1 MKVSSGVKFKV
12 IIALI
17 LAFAVTFSAALWSA
31 FRPNG
36 NTALAETDS
45 AAIARKLNGVAN
57 DWKTET
63 VVTVGDEASANG
75 AVITIDENKA
85 SVTAITIP
93 SGARVTVNGLE
104 PSVQRELENTA
115 VYSQLVFDVPVTVK
129 AESVLT
135 FNADVVFR
143 AGVTVEG
150 TLIINGM
157 AFNQNGTMLVSNAAN
172 NYAEIRSEGVIVN
185 GALNND
191 GARGGQI
198 TVSEGATLS
207 ITPSTT
213 SSYIENGQRKEFPN
227 YDGGALFL
235 KAGESGA
242 SGLSVSGSLKNE
254 GSVICDSTISAA
266 PVTNGT
272 TVVSAAY
279 ISSIENV
286 SGTAVLYPN
295 ADDSVYASGT
305 AFTLQ
310 NASARSWNGVTLLSF
325 GRTTLVNTSQS
336 AYYNLTNVN
345 LGGGASGSDTF
356 TQGANE
362 LIFDGGA
369 KWTEN
374 TSGGFTSGAKT
385 SFLLGDNTEQSSVYT
400 TSFSS
405 SSPLI
410 TVGGSYYSTSVLN
423 VYGGVSIVR
432 NAVSGSNVRG
442 GGISLSNYSDLNLYG
457 GKIAYN
463 ANLSIRQD
471 GGGAGIIGNGNDI
484 SINIYGGA
492 VTRNALTSFNS
503 GESSAD
509 GAGISLESG
518 NFSQNTV
525 LSLYGGEISYNHGSD
540 GLGSTVSAAAQAA
553 DGGGVRI
560 HTGIFNL
567 YGGAVSH
574 NFTGGFGGGVI
585 MWLSELNMT
594 GGEISGNYAAFGGG
608 VAMTSNTKSSSTGD
622 SDYTSEASISGG
634 KVTGNVAATRNTTQN
649 NSTKIGGY
657 GGGICVGAQGYYFGS
672 KVALSGNVEIS
683 ANRAIYGGGLAVYAN
698 NGTDGGWY
706 PSYSNSNYLEMNGGT
721 ITGNI
726 ADSAENGSGAYVS
739 CVDGNGNVGS
749 GSIRRSLLLLS
760 GNASIDSSNNVS
772 FAISTS
778 SSTAPIQVTGE
789 LTGSGLAALVRLPS
803 ESSWSGKSIVSY
815 ASSDDIDRNKF
826 LLDSTQYSFYE
837 NGNALSIHSV
847 STSTDYVA
855 EVYDGTNT
863 SLQGSYTSLEEAV
876 SAAADG
882 QMIRVLRSATIAS
895 PITING
901 KNITIV
907 PQEGVDITVGVAS
920 GFQLSADTRALFT
933 VNGGSLT
940 IGGSTS
946 GKIAFDGNKSS
957 GADMSLVYVSSGS
970 FTLEADATLR
980 NNSSSGNAGAVFLGE
995 NTSATI
1001 RGTIADTSGQFGAI
1015 YVSDR
1020 ATLNVDGATVSGGCV
1035 NEKGEN
1041 YAVYAIG
1048 ENSKVILGGTVNFG
1062 GSEAGAV
1069 PYDGNAVYTENRITL
1084 ADDFRN
1090 GGALPVGVT
1099 FPAARTAGTTIIEVP
1114 QSFVNAWVKTAG
1126 YSSAVDYV
1134 HKMFAVANMDADY
1147 MLIVSNADTTVANAL
1162 VVSKS
1167 VVFVFDFTYTDGY
1180 DADSSQNGSVTFPGD
1195 LEKLLNDYT
1204 PAISEEQLGRIH
1216 TRGNLVVLELQ
1227 SGSNFPL
1234 AAFSGYAAW
1243 EGYSLIRWEVN
1254 GTDTS
1259 YDYNGN
1265 IAYLDS
1271 EQEVSVR
1278 SVWVSNTYHFTFDT
1292 NRVTGSNTSGFQ
1304 GFGGVMDQQ
1313 TVDYDDADKSLHAN
1327 KYTLV
1332 GWRFTGWNTLA
1343 GGNGTGI
1350 GDGET
1355 PDLTK
1360 IATGTPTYTT
1370 GVGEDGK
1377 VRITG
1382 AEYNITLYAQWSP
1395 IFSGAGVGTAASP
1408 FVLKTVNDLYVLE
1421 ATVNGTEK
1429 GTDQSADCAALIG
1442 YKNSNAA
1449 DGSADY
1455 TAEDYS
1461 GYYFKLDGAFD
1472 NASAPFTGVIGRV
1485 STSPVAGGAHE
1496 NDDAENYLDQEDQI
1510 SRAIYG
1516 EVSATAGGTGVAAGT
1531 PFKGTFDG
1539 NGRTVQL
1546 NINKQAVE
1554 GGNGTV
1560 AGDETLV
1567 GAGMFG
1573 YTDHATIRNLTLS
1586 GTVHGYAHVGGLV
1599 GYAFGG
1605 TISDIYNGAKITSG
1619 GHDVGGVIGT
1629 FFELTGNYAQS
1640 SVTNAANAG
1649 EISYQPREGEDKTYR
1664 LDIDSDWNELEVMP
1678 DAVGVRFGGIVGAG
1692 ITLRLTGGYNLGSVT
1707 ARYGAG
1713 GVVGTLRSMSNSIS
1727 DDAVIAQSFNA
1738 GAVTATA
1745 GLYAS
1750 YTLGSGYKQNFIT
1763 AYTGGITGRL
1773 VGVSSVSYSY
1783 NSGDVRATFAAKIV
1797 SADGTVSNEDDYVY
1811 LTSTENAEAG
1821 TYLGAR
1827 GVGGIVGFTSFDVTA
1842 ATQNGRMAISNVYN
1856 TGDITSWAGVG
1867 GIAGYLAYSNITN
1880 SFNGGNVTATGFH
1893 FDAGGTRYAGG
1904 YMLTAGSNTVYTAYL
1919 GAIVGRGVSASLDA
1933 TVSYN
1938 INAAY
1943 TGLTDATVQAIGDS
1957 NYNAQ
1962 FGLDQNIT
1970 SAIGLTSSQM
1980 RVDANGSA
1988 PSGFVSTFNSTGW
2001 SFYHYVG
2008 ETAESG
2014 SVTYSYYPQISAFAN
2029 GEGTSENLVGGTP
2042 VDLAKYSKDSAQI
2055 KYRVSSEEGEEDTPV
2070 TDETTF
2076 RLTFVLNGG
2085 EFGFSADG
2093 EDSEGHIYHIFADKN
2108 KHYYE
2113 AGSGNWYYV
2122 FGYPVDKVDYVS
2134 EEGQAVGAGV
2144 LEQPDAPSRVGYTF
2158 AGWYV
2163 DSGYTEAFSFG
2174 AIPGQ
2179 HTTVYAKWEPIVYTI
2194 TYENV
2199 VGVGGTWVGD
2209 YNKTFDIQTSGK
2221 VTLPTDVNL
2230 ERRGYVFSG
2239 WKYSGV
2245 DGYITQYSISAGNS
2259 PSILLQDAGGMNKA
2273 TVPFSAL
2280 TAGTLVLTA
2289 EWTAEPYSIQ
2299 YRTEPEDGFAD
2310 GQSATL
2316 HDAVTSYTVSSADF
2330 TLPTPQKTGYTF
2342 LRWILVSIDGNTDSV
2357 SDTINA
2363 EHYAIGGAVER
2374 IRSNTVGDFVLQA
2387 KWERNDIT
2395 VYLDARGGAI
2405 EEYTSLGLQYDGTT
2419 GLYYTTVP
2427 YYDTLAAL
2435 LFDGSGWKIKTVGLT
2450 GNTFN
2455 GWYTNSTATA
2465 ETVVTSVTRVTVGSG
2480 SWTLYAGYETAKY
2493 TLTIDIQGNL
2503 PEGVTATIPAD
2514 AQNSLQE
2521 LGFTFDGGI
2530 GLSVFHGD
2538 DASSALAELV
2548 RAVLIEGETSY
2559 YFSSWTISPSGKSIY
2574 NVTDHLSLSA
2584 HYEENRVTVNFV
2596 GRNGEFLAGISVA
2609 VNGTISG
2616 DPEAHQD
2623 YLDLLND
2630 QRLTKV
2636 FGYTFDNAWTYSDG
2650 EFSVDT
2656 TLITGA
2662 MVVYASFTPW
2672 KVNPA
2677 FTFAGDNTAITI
2689 DDMTYSFGSA
2699 FGTLPTMDE
2708 LRAAYAEQQ
2717 GSGDY
2722 LGYQIDGFYLDAERT
2737 KAVNI
2742 NTLITAD
2749 MWQQSELTGPLALT
2763 LYVKISKITYNIT
2776 FNADGGTFADHGGES
2791 TYSGSYQYGET
2802 GSVIGFSLPTRVGY
2816 TLSQWYVSGVN
2827 GVSIGYIPAEEG
2839 ADYAQELIGL
2849 LEGKYAGALNV
2860 IAIWEAD
2867 VYSVWFYAGEDG
2879 YFTVPATIPEGV
2891 IFCNDADATPVTEA
2905 GAKASYCIVG
2915 VEYGKVP
2922 SIPAS
2927 VAAKKEGY
2935 TFNGWL
2941 TSEGQIITA
2950 VRAEDTYSSASPIT
2964 AQWSVS
2970 SYTIVFIT
2978 NGGTSVAD
2986 KSGVPYGANLNE
2998 QLSGITTTRTGY
3010 IFRGWF
3016 TDSGFQTSYP
3026 ATMPASSLV
3035 LYAKWE
3041 IVTSALTLTITIQN
3055 DTGSG
3060 VEGAETA
3067 ITEAVKNALGGVT
3080 ANVTATGGG
3089 GYRVTV
3095 NGVEYGT
3102 SLSALNSLSVTVG
3115 EKAYTLNGLWISG
3128 GVSQPLG
3135 TMPDHNYEASA
3146 SLTYKTTGHTV
3157 EFRLNDGTETVYYTL
3172 SGVTSVDA
3180 SLENILKPTREGY
3193 EFAGWYDAEED
3204 GNAFTFGLTLSGDTV
3219 LYAHWTVHEWTITLD
3234 LRGGSGTTSVAGVE
3248 YGTALWTGNGWNTIL
3263 PEPLRGGYVFNG
3275 WYIDSSCTE
3284 SAENTVMPDSDLTLY
3299 AGWTAVKYQLIFEY
3313 YSKIQTFEAEIGTAI
3328 EYPDSSETDKKY
3340 YRFTGWLISGGA
3352 HDKQAFSYSA
3362 MPDLAALD
3370 GTEENGVVRLT
3381 VIAQYEAIEYSAE
3394 YRDEDGA
3401 VLGNLTVSADMASE
3415 DTAGEENDLLTPLTE
3430 KDGYTFVGW
3439 RVVYADS
3446 SPSDTIYKK
3455 YLVTAD
3461 GMKLVSADGTP
3472 SERIPFENVQNIDF
3486 YAVYAANTYTVTFES
3501 NGGTLQ
3507 EEEKTKAVEY
3517 GSAYGTLPVSVRV
3530 GYTFLG
3536 WFTAQENGTQITA
3549 DTAVSDH
3556 SDHALYAHWRANT
3569 YTVIFIGNGASGSMN
3584 PQKVTYGTP
3593 VSLTTNAFEREGYSF
3608 AVWNT
3613 QANGGGKTY
3622 GDGYNTSAGDLTS
3635 ADNDIVILYA
3645 QWTDIT
3651 FTVKFAGGEGAT
3663 GSMNDQKFVLGTQAT
3678 LNLNTFVKVGYDF
3691 GGWRLDDDTTFGD
3704 GDEFTILDNE
3714 IPENGVITLTAQW
3727 TVKTYTILFD
3737 EKDGVPLDDAASVAF
3752 TSSVTLPTATREG
3765 YAFLGW
3771 STSDND
3777 GNDGNVV
3784 YAGGAQVPVSLLF
3797 TGLEGE
3803 DARERTL
3810 YAVWKINSYTVTLNG
3825 TNVALQGES
3834 ESYTVEHGAAYTLTL
3849 TAAEG
3854 YELPEAV
3861 SYTMGGGEKRT
3872 AQVSGDTVTI
3882 ASVSGDLVIE
3892 AAGVAIEYTVTVS
3905 AGDGG
3910 VFTALPEG
3918 ANGTEGADGSWTQFT
3933 VSLAYGSDVT
3943 AILNALEVKVNSAYH
3958 HLSEW
3963 TYHYLSEWNGE
3974 GKLEFLTG
3982 ELTVTAQYAATEGAI
3997 VVTVVHPDGKTYTL
4011 NATYGAVLS
4020 ESEAFT
4026 YTATGYTYNGWY
4038 YSDGEKT
4045 ETFELGIT
4053 KITRPVTVYPN
4064 ATADKYNVTTES
4076 SNVDFVGGG
4085 DKVAAYGQSYT
4096 VTYLPALGYELSD
4109 LSVTMNGQPLAVGD
4123 YSYDAATGRLTIDR
4137 ITGAIEIS
4145 ATVSAKD
4152 YTVTFDP
4159 NGGEL
4164 TGNTTQSVTFGDK
4177 IDAPATPTKEGYTFI
4192 GWTYN
4197 GTAWDFENGT
4207 MPASDITL
4215 VASWKIKVYTVTFI
4229 ADGTVQ
4235 SEAEYLHGAK
4245 VTQPVDPVKD
4255 GYTFLGW
4262 YAEGSETA
4270 YVFADALTGELTL
4283 TAEWSAIKYTI
4294 TYILSGGTNGDN
4306 PTAYTV
4312 ETDTITLNASSR
4324 TGYTFA
4330 GWFDADENGSQ
4341 ITAVAGGKTGN
4352 ITLYARWTANTYTVV
4367 FDANG
4372 GENAMDSLALTY
4384 DVAAQLTKC
4393 TLTRNGYTFAGWAT
4407 EKNGAV
4413 AYLNGATVINL
4424 ASENGTE
4431 VHLYAVW
4438 TANSYTVTFESDGG
4452 TSVTGQTVAYDE
4464 KVSEPA
4470 QPTKEGYTFAGWFH
4484 NGEAWNFE
4492 SNTMP
4497 AEAITLTAQWT
4508 VNEYTVTFDSNGGEL
4523 TGSATQSVPFGGKI
4537 TAPAQPTKEGYTFV
4551 EWTYN
4556 GTAWN
4561 FESGTMP
4568 AGNVTLV
4575 AKWTANSYKIVF
4587 HANDGSETT
4596 KEQSVTYDEKT
4607 ALEDN
4612 TFTRNG
4618 YTFAGWATEENGA
4631 VAYLNGATVI
4641 NLASESGA
4649 EVHLYAVWTANSYT
4663 VTFDGNAGTVQ
4674 GIGSKQVTFGS
4685 AYGTLPTATRTG
4697 YTFLGWF
4704 TAQTDGTRVTD
4715 VSVVNTATAHTLY
4728 AQWKAIEY
4736 TITYYDT
4743 DGADG
4748 TETQTFTYADEDF
4761 SGAVLNSYS
4770 RDGYTFNGWATS
4782 EGGYVAYADKALL
4795 STLAL
4800 PTDGKEVHLYAVWTA
4815 NNYTVTFDS
4824 DGGTAVTG
4832 QTVAYGGKVSEPAHP
4847 TKEGHTF
4854 LGWTYNGETWT
4865 FESDTMPAENIEL
4878 VAQWKVNEYTVTFDP
4893 NGGELAGS
4901 GTQSVPFGEQITEPA
4916 QPTKEG
4922 YTFAEWTYNG
4932 AAWDFESDTVPAGN
4946 ITLVAKWTANSY
4958 KIVFHANDGSET
4970 TKEQSV
4976 TYDEKTALE
4985 DNTFTRNGY
4994 TFAGWATEENG
5005 AVAYLNGATV
5015 INLASESGAEV
5026 HLYAVWTANSYTVTF
5041 DGNAGTVQGIGSK
5054 QVTFGS
5060 AYGTLPTATRT
5071 GYTFLGWFTAQ
5082 TDGTRVTDVS
5092 VVNTATAHTLYAQWK
5107 AIEYTITYY
5116 DTDGADGTE
5125 TQTFTY
5131 ADEDFASAVLNSY
5144 SRDGYTFS
5152 GWATSK
5158 DGYVAY
5164 ADKALLSTL
5173 ALPTDGDKIA
5183 LYAVW
5188 QINSYTVTVN
5198 LTMPDSTDATTLNA
5212 VRGYIANALSKWSVS
5227 IAESGTSLT
5236 VTVSDLVY
5244 GTSLADLSKLFRTE
5258 ETYSQ
5263 ITVNDALYLFV
5274 WTSAP
5279 ADSLGAGNADYA
5291 GGWTNDEVKT
5301 VTVSVDGENKMYY
5314 LTEKDG
5320 KYTFDL
5326 GTLAEPAK
5334 YGAVFGGWQSSDGNI
5349 EGDILTVTG
5358 ENATVTP
5365 VWKTISYTVQYGGD
5379 TVSTADLV
5387 FTWDGTDFMLG
5398 GEGGIAELAGGLTR
5412 AGYTFAGWKY
5422 EELTVFTLEE
5432 LFANT
5437 ALGNAG
5443 GMQESV
5449 TIPLVAVWTE
5459 NVYIV
5464 QFVGNGATGAM
5475 NAQTFVFGT
5484 QGTLNPNT
5492 FVYVG
5497 YDFGG
5502 WMWQGKTYQDGQ
5514 EFTVTEEVL
5523 PDEGT
5528 VITLTAEWTKKTYT
5542 VAYDENGGDTLE
5554 DATVA
5559 FTASVTLPAATREGY
5574 TFLGWATEND
5584 GNVVYAGGANVPVSL
5599 LFTGLEGTGEREK
5612 TLYAVWKINAYTVTL
5627 SGVNVILSGAETVG
5641 HGSDYTVSLTAVEGY
5656 GIPGTIS
5663 YTMGGERQTVEV
5675 SGDKATISSVTGDL
5689 VIMAEG
5695 VADMHLVT
5703 VSAGGGG
5710 VFIALPD
5717 DANGTEGTDGSWTQF
5732 TVSLA
5737 YGTDVYT
5744 TVLNQI
5750 RMNVTGAPYQTL
5762 YDWTVTAGE
5771 KEWLFALGGDLTIVA
5786 QYAQEKVS
5794 VSIVLPDGT
5803 VRSEEVT
5810 YAQELD
5816 LNGLGI
5822 EVEGYTI
5829 SGWRKGDE
5837 PIEGGKLVITAPVA
5851 IYAVAT
5857 ANTYEV
5863 TLNYGNGQETITVTF
5878 GKAFA
5883 YADGW
5888 TERPVRDGYTFL
5900 GWKHGEN
5907 TISGNQIVG
5916 VLGEGYTLVAEWS
5929 VNSYTVTFHANGGQL
5944 KDKETITVVFGES
5957 ISVPNAPER
5966 EGYTFEGWY
5975 YDLVKWDFEK
5985 DTMPSRDISLVANWI
6000 QNVYK
6005 VTFVNDSEI
6014 SEAQYSHGST
6024 VTQPPVPVKNGYTFL
6039 GWYTE
6044 GSETAYDFTALVTGD
6059 LKLTAEWSA
6068 IKYAITYVLN
6078 GGANGDNPT
6087 DYTIET
6093 DMITLNAPSR
6103 TGYNFLGWY
6112 NAEVGGAKVTEI
6124 AKGSTGNLTL
6134 HAIWEAKEYTVSFDS
6149 NGGTSVAGQTIA
6161 HGGKATQ
6168 PPVPVKDGYTFLGWY
6183 TEGSK
6188 TAYDFAALVTGDLKL
6203 TAEWSAIEYTITYV
6217 LNGGA
6222 NGDNPTDY
6230 TIETDMI
6237 TLNAPSRT
6245 GYNFLGWYNSEVDGT
6260 KVTEIAKGSTGNLTL
6275 HAIWEAKE
6283 YTVSFVANGGN
6294 LAEGAASQTVA
6305 HGGKVAYTET
6315 QRENYLFLGWFTD
6328 EALTQRYD
6336 FNTEVTGDFTLYA
6349 KWRLQIVTGTADDG
6363 TTVMVSSDAGF
6374 DDGTTL
6380 QFVRVTEESTISLA
6394 GEALAE
6400 NMTLAR
6406 LYDIELIGADGN
6418 AVSVTQPISVGIGV
6432 DDLGEAEGRFSIA
6445 YIPEE
6450 GMAEELAT
6458 HIGEDGKLYFFVEHF
6473 SHYAVVDI
6481 TPVVAVPG
6489 FAWWWILVVIGG
6501 CAVIVL
6507 IGLLLAR
6514 YRRVYELNYV
6524 NGGIAPQKLR
6534 ESSLIDLPLPEREDE
6549 VFDGWYYDE
6558 EFRDR
6563 ALLTTMPKQNL
6574 ILFAKWRRMTDEER
6588 IVRDRK
6594 RAEAAAAAAEG
6605 FHHAEPPKEE
6615 LHKEEP
6621 PREIEEDE

>member
-1 MKVSSGVKFKV
+1 MKVSSGVKFRV
-12 IIALI
+12 IIALF
-17 LAFAVTFSAALWSA
+17 LALAVTFSAALWSA
-31 FRPNG
+31 LRSRE

-45 AAIARKLNGVAN
+45 AAIARKLNGAAN

-63 VVTVGDEASANG
+63 VVTVGSEADANG

-93 SGARVTVNGLE
+93 SGARVTVNGVE

-172 NYAEIRSEGVIVN
+172 NYAEIRSEGVVVN
-185 GALNND
+185 GTLNND
-191 GARGGQI
+191 GVRGGQI
-198 TVSEGATLS
+198 TVSEGATLA

-254 GSVICDSTISAA
+254 GSVIYDSTISAA

-272 TVVSAAY
+272 VVSATFINAFDQENAGNGSSRPSDGEKKGMFY
-279 ISSIENV
+279 SLSDQIYVFYDNGTEADGTKLDLTVDQTGQIYDRLWFSGQWNNAPISLTN
-286 SGTAVLYPN
+286 T
-295 ADDSVYASGT
+295 
-305 AFTLQ
+305 
-310 NASARSWNGVTLLSF
+310 TLLSF
-325 GRTTLVNTSQS
+325 GRTVITSGTEGAVYQ
-336 AYYNLTNVN
+336 AENVN
-345 LGGGASGSDTF
+345 LGGGTSGSAVF

-369 KWTEN
+369 KWTQAPSGNSLRFILGEDADVQTVYEN
-374 TSGGFTSGAKT
+374 SGVY
-385 SFLLGDNTEQSSVYT
+385 SSSALFNVYT
-400 TSFSS
+400 GMTMYDGVK
-405 SSPLI
+405 I
-410 TVGGSYYSTSVLN
+410 TRHETRAGSGVGGGMK
-423 VYGGVSIVR
+423 VY
-432 NAVSGSNVRG
+432 A
-442 GGISLSNYSDLNLYG
+442 
-457 GKIAYN
+457 
-463 ANLSIRQD
+463 
-471 GGGAGIIGNGNDI
+471 GA
-484 SINIYGGA
+484 
-492 VTRNALTSFNS
+492 T
-503 GESSAD
+503 
-509 GAGISLESG
+509 
-518 NFSQNTV
+518 
-525 LSLYGGEISYNHGSD
+525 LSLYGGEISYNAVTQCSNDGAGGGIYSAPNTKINIYNAQVTRNALATYSNGSAD
-540 GLGSTVSAAAQAA
+540 GAGIAMDGTGSADTSVLTLYGGEISYNCGATGGSEKAA
-553 DGGGVRI
+553 DGGGIIGRVG
-560 HTGIFNL
+560 TTVNM
-567 YGGAVSH
+567 YGGYIRG
-574 NFTGGFGGGVI
+574 NWTGGFGGAMLLYSNSKLV
-585 MWLSELNMT
+585 MT
-594 GGEISGNYAAFGGG
+594 GGSISDNWAAFGGG
-608 VAMTSNTKSSSTGD
+608 INMTVSSSVD
-622 SDYTSEASISGG
+622 VSGG
-634 KVTGNVAATRNTTQN
+634 ELSGNTAFYNSVTSQ
-649 NSTKIGGY
+649 GGY
-657 GGGICVGAQGYYFGS
+657 GGAICVGAASYTTTLSAKFSGTA
-672 KVALSGNVEIS
+672 VVSGN
-683 ANRAIYGGGLAVYAN
+683 RALYGGGLAVY
-698 NGTDGGWY
+698 TDAS
-706 PSYSNSNYLEMNGGT
+706 SYSTNKLEMSGGT
-721 ITGNI
+721 ITGN
-726 ADSAENGSGAYVS
+726 GAYTDS
-739 CVDGNGNVGS
+739 TFATRDSSRGDGVYFYSANACS
-749 GSIRRSLLLLS
+749 YPILSLS

-772 FAISTS
+772 FNIPTWST
-778 SSTAPIQVTGE
+778 TAPIQVTGK
-789 LTGSGLAALVRLPS
+789 LTASGLAALVRLES

-863 SLQGSYTSLEEAV
+863 SLQERYTSLEEAV

-895 PITING
+895 PITISG
-901 KNITIV
+901 KNLTIV
-907 PQEGVDITVGVAS
+907 PQEGVDITIGVAS
-920 GFQLSADTRALFT
+920 GFQLSADTKALFT

-1015 YVSDR
+1015 YVSNY
-1020 ATLNVDGATVSGGCV
+1020 AVLTVDGATFSGRCQ

-1048 ENSKVILGGTVNFG
+1048 ENSKVILDGEVNFG
-1062 GSEAGAV
+1062 GAEKDAV
-1069 PYDGNAVYTENRITL
+1069 PYDGNAIYMENRITL
-1084 ADDFRN
+1084 GDNFRN
-1090 GGALPVGVT
+1090 AGFAIGVT
-1099 FPAARTAGTTIIEVP
+1099 FPAARTAGTTIVEIP
-1114 QSFVNAWVKTAG
+1114 QTFVSAWNGAPVGG
-1126 YSSAVDYV
+1126 YASAADYADA
-1134 HKMFAVANMDADY
+1134 MFDVANMDADY
-1147 MLIVSNADTTVANAL
+1147 MLIVSNADTAVANAL

-1204 PAISEEQLGRIH
+1204 PAISDEQLGRIH
-1216 TRGNLVVLELQ
+1216 TRGKLVVLELQ

-1234 AAFSGYAAW
+1234 AAFSEYAAW

-1304 GFGGVMDQQ
+1304 GFGGEMKQQ
-1313 TVDYDDADKSLHAN
+1313 TVDYDDADKSLHVN
-1327 KYTLV
+1327 TYTLV

-1343 GGNGTGI
+1343 GGNGTAI

-1355 PDLTK
+1355 PDLTA

-1370 GVGEDGK
+1370 GMGEDGK
-1377 VRITG
+1377 PRITG
-1382 AEYNITLYAQWSP
+1382 AEYNITLYAQWLP

-1429 GTDQSADCAALIG
+1429 GTDQSADCAALVG
-1442 YKNSNAA
+1442 YKNSNAD
-1449 DGSADY
+1449 DGSAAY

-1496 NDDAENYLDQEDQI
+1496 NDGAENYLDQEDQI

-1893 FDAGGTRYAGG
+1893 FDAGGMRYAGG

-1970 SAIGLTSSQM
+1970 SAIGLMSSQM

-2076 RLTFVLNGG
+2076 RLTFMLNGG

-2245 DGYITQYSISAGNS
+2245 EGYITQYSVSAGNS

-2299 YRTEPEDGFAD
+2299 YRTEPKNGFAD

-2316 HDAVTSYTVSSADF
+2316 HDAVTSYTVLSADF

-2363 EHYAIGGAVER
+2363 AHYAIGGAVER

-2387 KWERNDIT
+2387 EWERNDIT
-2395 VYLDARGGAI
+2395 VYLDARGGTI
-2405 EEYTSLGLQYDGTT
+2405 EEYSSLGLQYDGTT
-2419 GLYYTTVP
+2419 GLYYTAVP

-2435 LFDGSGWKIKTVGLT
+2435 LFDGNGWKIQTAGLT

-2465 ETVVTSVTRVTVGSG
+2465 ETVVTSSTRVTVGSG
-2480 SWTLYAGYETAKY
+2480 SWTLYAGYEKAKY

-2503 PEGVTATIPAD
+2503 PEGVTATIPPD
-2514 AQNSLQE
+2514 AQNSLQG

-2548 RAVLIEGETSY
+2548 RAVLIEGATSY

-2609 VNGTISG
+2609 VNGTVSG

-2636 FGYTFDNAWTYSDG
+2636 FGYTFNNAWTYSDG
-2650 EFSVDT
+2650 EFNVDT

-2677 FTFAGDNTAITI
+2677 FTFAEADAAITI

-2742 NTLITAD
+2742 NTLITED
-2749 MWQQSELTGPLALT
+2749 MWQQSELTAPLALT

-2791 TYSGSYQYGET
+2791 TYSGSYQYGEA
-2802 GSVIGFSLPTRVGY
+2802 GSVVGFSLPTRVGY
-2816 TLSQWYVSGVN
+2816 TLSQWYISGVN

-2839 ADYAQELIGL
+2839 ADYAQKLIELL
-2849 LEGKYAGALNV
+2849 KGKYAGALNV

-2986 KSGVPYGANLNE
+2986 KSGVPFGANLNE

-3041 IVTSALTLTITIQN
+3041 IVTSALTLNITL
-3055 DTGSG
+3055 DG
-3060 VEGAETA
+3060 VSGAESEVKTA
-3067 ITEAVKNALGGVT
+3067 VESALGVT
-3080 ANVTATGGG
+3080 ANVTATGSA
-3089 GYRVTV
+3089 YRVTV
-3095 NGVEYGT
+3095 SGVEYGT
-3102 SLSALNSLSVTVG
+3102 SLSALNSLSVTYG
-3115 EKAYTLNGLWISG
+3115 GTLYTLDGLWISG
-3128 GVSQPLG
+3128 GVSQPLA

-3146 SLTYKTTGHTV
+3146 SFTHKTAGHTV
-3157 EFRLNDGTETVYYTL
+3157 TFYLNDGTETETVYYTL
-3172 SGVTSVDA
+3172 SGVTSVDE
-3180 SLENILKPTREGY
+3180 SLQNVLVPVREGY
-3193 EFAGWYDAEED
+3193 DFAGWYDAEED
-3204 GNAFTFGLTLSGDTV
+3204 GNEFTFGAALEADAA

-3234 LRGGSGTTSVAGVE
+3234 LRGGSGTTSVADVE

-3313 YSKIQTFEAEIGTAI
+3313 DSGNETFEAEIGTAI

-3507 EEEKTKAVEY
+3507 EEEKTKSVEY
-3517 GSAYGTLPVSVRV
+3517 GSAYGTLPVPVRV

-3593 VSLTTNAFEREGYSF
+3593 VSLTPNAFEREGYRF

-3622 GDGYNTSAGDLTS
+3622 GDEYNTSAGDLTS

-3663 GSMNDQKFVLGTQAT
+3663 GWMNEQKFVFGAQAT

-3784 YAGGAQVPVSLLF
+3784 YAGGANVPVSLLF
-3797 TGLEGE
+3797 TGLEGAS
-3803 DARERTL
+3803 AREKTL
-3810 YAVWKINSYTVTLNG
+3810 YAVWKINVYTVTLNG
-3825 TNVALQGES
+3825 VNVTFLGDSTTE
-3834 ESYTVEHGAAYTLTL
+3834 YGAAYKLTL
-3849 TAAEG
+3849 SAAEG
-3854 YELPEAV
+3854 YELPATV
-3861 SYTMGGGEKRT
+3861 SYTMGGGEKQT
-3872 AQVSGDTVTI
+3872 AQVSGGTVTI
-3882 ASVSGDLVIE
+3882 SSVAGDLVIE
-3892 AAGVAIEYTVTVS
+3892 AAGVALKYTVTVS

-3910 VFTALPEG
+3910 VFTALPDGATGAEG
-3918 ANGTEGADGSWTQFT
+3918 TDGSWTQFT
-3933 VSLAYGSDVT
+3933 INLEYGTDVT

-3958 HLSEW
+3958 
-3963 TYHYLSEWNGE
+3963 YLSEWNSE
-3974 GKLEFLTG
+3974 GDLGFLTG
-3982 ELTVTAQYAATEGAI
+3982 ALTVTAQYAATEGAI
-3997 VVTVVHPDGKTYTL
+3997 VVTVVHADGKVYTI
-4011 NATYGAVLS
+4011 NATYGDPLS

-4026 YTATGYTYNGWY
+4026 HTSAGYTYNGWY
-4038 YSDGEKT
+4038 YLDGEKT
-4045 ETFELGIT
+4045 ETFVLDETI
-4053 KITRPVTVYPN
+4053 ITRPVTVYPN

-4164 TGNTTQSVTFGDK
+4164 TGNTPQSVTFGEK
-4177 IDAPATPTKEGYTFI
+4177 ITKPTTNPTKTGYTFI

-4197 GTAWDFENGT
+4197 GAAWDFESGT

-4215 VASWKIKVYTVTFI
+4215 VASWEINVYTVTFT
-4229 ADGTVQ
+4229 ADDTVQ

-4245 VTQPVDPVKD
+4245 VTRPVDPVKD

-4270 YVFADALTGELTL
+4270 YDFTAAVTGNLAL
-4283 TAEWSAIKYTI
+4283 TAEFELIKYTI
-4294 TYILSGGTNGDN
+4294 TYVLNGGTNGAN
-4306 PTAYTV
+4306 PETYTV
-4312 ETDTITLNASSR
+4312 EMKEPITLNAPSR

-4367 FDANG
+4367 FNANG
-4372 GENAMDSLALTY
+4372 GDNAMGGLTLTY
-4384 DVAAQLTKC
+4384 DVAEQLTEC
-4393 TLTRNGYTFAGWAT
+4393 TLIRNGYTFAGWAT
-4407 EKNGAV
+4407 
-4413 AYLNGATVINL
+4413 
-4424 ASENGTE
+4424 SENGE
-4431 VHLYAVW
+4431 
-4438 TANSYTVTFESDGG
+4438 
-4452 TSVTGQTVAYDE
+4452 
-4464 KVSEPA
+4464 
-4470 QPTKEGYTFAGWFH
+4470 
-4484 NGEAWNFE
+4484 
-4492 SNTMP
+4492 
-4497 AEAITLTAQWT
+4497 I
-4508 VNEYTVTFDSNGGEL
+4508 
-4523 TGSATQSVPFGGKI
+4523 
-4537 TAPAQPTKEGYTFV
+4537 
-4551 EWTYN
+4551 
-4556 GTAWN
+4556 
-4561 FESGTMP
+4561 
-4568 AGNVTLV
+4568 
-4575 AKWTANSYKIVF
+4575 
-4587 HANDGSETT
+4587 
-4596 KEQSVTYDEKT
+4596 
-4607 ALEDN
+4607 
-4612 TFTRNG
+4612 
-4618 YTFAGWATEENGA
+4618 
-4631 VAYLNGATVI
+4631 AYLDGATVI
-4641 NLASESGA
+4641 NLASESGE
-4649 EVHLYAVWTANSYT
+4649 EVMLYAVWTANSYT
-4663 VTFDGNAGTVQ
+4663 VTFDGNEGTVQ

-4704 TAQTDGTRVTD
+4704 TAQTDGEKVEAQTLV
-4715 VSVVNTATAHTLY
+4715 ATFESHTLY
-4728 AQWKAIEY
+4728 AQWEAIEY

-4761 SGAVLNSYS
+4761 AGAVLNSYS

-4815 NNYTVTFDS
+4815 NTYKVTFDS

-4901 GTQSVPFGEQITEPA
+4901 ATQSVTFGSKVSEPA
-4916 QPTKEG
+4916 QPTREG

-4932 AAWDFESDTVPAGN
+4932 AAWDFESNTMPAGN
-4946 ITLVAKWTANSY
+4946 ITLIAKWTANSY

-4985 DNTFTRNGY
+4985 GNTFTRNGY

-5026 HLYAVWTANSYTVTF
+5026 PLYAVWTANSYTVTFDGNEGTVQGIGSKQVTFGSAYGTLPTATRTGYTFLGWFTAQTDGTRVTDVSVVNTATAHTLYAQWEAIEYTITYYDTDGADGTETQTFTYADEDFASAVLNSYSRDGYTFNGWATSKGGYVAYTDKALLSTLALPTDGTVIHLYAVWTTNNYTVTFESDGGTSVTGQTVAYGEKISEPAQPTKEGYTFAGWFHNGELWNFGSDTMPAENIKLVAQWNVNKYTVTFDSNGGTSVTGQTVEYGEKISESAQPTKEGYTFAEWTYNGTAWDFESDTVPAGNITLVAKWTANSYKIVFHANDGSEATKEQAVTYDEKTALEDNTFTRNGYTFADWATEENGAVAYLNGAMVINLASESGEEVHLYAVWTANSYTVTF

-5060 AYGTLPTATRT
+5060 AYGALPTATRT

-5158 DGYVAY
+5158 GGYVAY
-5164 ADKALLSTL
+5164 TDKALLSTL

-5244 GTSLADLSKLFRTE
+5244 GTSLADLSALFRTE

-5279 ADSLGAGNADYA
+5279 ADSLGASNADYA

-5301 VTVSVDGENKMYY
+5301 VTVSVGGENKTYY

-5320 KYTFDL
+5320 RYTFDL

-5349 EGDILTVTG
+5349 EENILTVTG

-5437 ALGNAG
+5437 VLGNAG
-5443 GMQESV
+5443 GMQERV
-5449 TIPLVAVWTE
+5449 TIKLTAVWAANEYT
-5459 NVYIV
+5459 VR
-5464 QFVGNGATGAM
+5464 FDGNGATGSM

-5528 VITLTAEWTKKTYT
+5528 VITLTAEWTKKMYT

-5554 DATVA
+5554 DATAA
-5559 FTASVTLPAATREGY
+5559 FTASVTLPAATRKGY
-5574 TFLGWATEND
+5574 TFLGWATAND

-5599 LFTGLEGTGEREK
+5599 LFTGLEGASARER
-5612 TLYAVWKINAYTVTL
+5612 TLYAVWKINAYSVTL
-5627 SGVNVILSGAETVG
+5627 SGVNVMLSGAETVG
-5641 HGSDYTVSLTAVEGY
+5641 HGSDYTVSLTAVKGY
-5656 GIPGTIS
+5656 GLPETVS
-5663 YTMGGERQTVEV
+5663 YTVGGGEKQTAQV
-5675 SGDKATISSVTGDL
+5675 SGGTVTISSVTGDL
-5689 VIMAEG
+5689 VILAEG

-5710 VFIALPD
+5710 VFTALPD
-5717 DANGTEGTDGSWTQF
+5717 GANGTEGTDGSWTQF

-5863 TLNYGNGQETITVTF
+5863 TLNYGNEQETITVTF

-5883 YADGW
+5883 YSDGW

-5900 GWKHGEN
+5900 GWKHGED
-5907 TISGNQIVG
+5907 TVSGNQIVG

-6005 VTFVNDSEI
+6005 VTFVNDSET

-6024 VTQPPVPVKNGYTFL
+6024 VTQPPVPVKAGYTFL

-6044 GSETAYDFTALVTGD
+6044 GSETAYDF
-6059 LKLTAEWSA
+6059 
-6068 IKYAITYVLN
+6068 
-6078 GGANGDNPT
+6078 
-6087 DYTIET
+6087 
-6093 DMITLNAPSR
+6093 
-6103 TGYNFLGWY
+6103 
-6112 NAEVGGAKVTEI
+6112 
-6124 AKGSTGNLTL
+6124 
-6134 HAIWEAKEYTVSFDS
+6134 
-6149 NGGTSVAGQTIA
+6149 
-6161 HGGKATQ
+6161 
-6168 PPVPVKDGYTFLGWY
+6168 
-6183 TEGSK
+6183 
-6188 TAYDFAALVTGDLKL
+6188 AALVTGDFTL

-6230 TIETDMI
+6230 TIETDTI

-6245 GYNFLGWYNSEVDGT
+6245 GYNFLGWYNAEVDGAE
-6260 KVTEIAKGSTGNLTL
+6260 VTEIAKGSTGNLTL

-6328 EALTQRYD
+6328 ETLTQRYD

-6363 TTVMVSSDAGF
+6363 TTVIVSSDAGF

-6380 QFVRVTEESTISLA
+6380 QFVRVTEESAISLA

-6507 IGLLLAR
+6507 IGMLLAR